1 MSKEALVNEAA
12 LALSML
18 LQLPPLLSMV
28 VLLILMLSLLS
39 LPSKYEA
46 AAAMLKQH
54 CAGSVGKRL
63 QIMRRC
69 TLDKLQLAVP
79 DLHGYK

>member
-1 MSKEALVNEAA
+1 MSKEALVNEAV

-28 VLLILMLSLLS
+28 MLLILMLSLLS

-54 CAGSVGKRL
+54 YAGSVRKRL

-69 TLDKLQLAVP
+69 TLNKPQLAVL